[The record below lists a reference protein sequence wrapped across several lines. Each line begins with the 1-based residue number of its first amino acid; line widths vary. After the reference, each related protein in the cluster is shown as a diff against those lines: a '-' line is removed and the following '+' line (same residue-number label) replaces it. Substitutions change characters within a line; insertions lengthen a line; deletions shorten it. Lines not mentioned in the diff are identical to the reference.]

1 MKFKD
6 LGFEIVTQFLQFDQ
20 KQQRQK
26 LRARIKRSIKQN
38 SIPDLDSKDR
48 TLSTLNWN

>member
-20 KQQRQK
+20 
-26 LRARIKRSIKQN
+26 N
-38 SIPDLDSKDR
+38 NKDK
-48 TLSTLNWN
+48 S